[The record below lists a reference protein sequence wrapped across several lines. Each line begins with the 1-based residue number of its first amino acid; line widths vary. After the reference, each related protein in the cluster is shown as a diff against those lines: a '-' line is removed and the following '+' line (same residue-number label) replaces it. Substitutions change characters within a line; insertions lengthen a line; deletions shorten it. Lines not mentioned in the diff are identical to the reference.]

1 MGCFANFTD
10 EKTDNFFDKYLEQK
24 LSIFFQK
31 TTIWPGNL
39 GAFLMLGLMIRLMA
53 ALERPGFPL
62 EHFIK
67 LFL

>member
-1 MGCFANFTD
+1 MKILPVTWTF
-10 EKTDNFFDKYLEQK
+10 
-24 LSIFFQK
+24 
-31 TTIWPGNL
+31 
-39 GAFLMLGLMIRLMA
+39 FLMDRLMIRLTP